1 MLEYHLKMEK
11 ELEEEL
17 KYLEKQWNN
26 AGVAS
31 KGDIEN
37 EIENVERKLHKRK
50 QKIALVEAAK
60 PPEEVHIEI
69 FVLTALKAQILENLD
84 EELAN
89 ILPQERNGETLY
101 QDWQPYLAESKNIE
115 ELFLDF
121 KVKQGYNFTTTYIE
135 KEFSNDLIVRIDE
148 CIRNRIQ
155 LW

>member
-101 QDWQPYLAESKNIE
+101 QDWQPYLRLGLPLCPSQVWRNG
-115 ELFLDF
+115 
-121 KVKQGYNFTTTYIE
+121 QGFRQRPW
-135 KEFSNDLIVRIDE
+135 DLIVLSPGKGGNLRD
-148 CIRNRIQ
+148 
-155 LW
+155 W